1 VSPNFGDLG
10 DYRNGV
16 IKKET
21 TSWISKTASF
31 FIAAD
36 LKILRA
42 LGFRDLEVN
51 VDTEGESEEIALGD
65 NQYLVGE
72 RGDLGTS
79 YYVIDRD
86 CHEAFTHGET
96 SIMALAHYQS
106 SSLTHYNYDEIP
118 DYFWMWELREIF
130 YRKNN
135 KKGVSAK
142 RFQRY
147 RDELGM
153 AVVFSADC
161 KKVKIAKNIFSKY
174 DKDGCYCPLPDELPA
189 FNEWEAIKDKDG
201 KPLVANCANVFK
213 SRSFVEQTRALN
225 ILLKKFYK
233 RINGK

>member
-1 VSPNFGDLG
+1 MD
-10 DYRNGV
+10 
-16 IKKET
+16 IKD
-21 TSWISKTASF
+21 SKF
-31 FIAAD
+31 FVAAD

-106 SSLTHYNYDEIP
+106 SSLTNYNYDEIP

-147 RDELGM
+147 RDEPGM

-161 KKVKIAKNIFSKY
+161 KKVKIAKNKFSKY
-174 DKDGCYCPLPDELPA
+174 DKDWRYSPLPDELPA
-189 FNEWEAIKDKDG
+189 FDEWEAIKDKDG
-201 KPLVANCANVFK
+201 KPLVANCSKVFS
-213 SRSFVEQTRALN
+213 SRSFAEETRALN